1 LLSERC
7 LSRTDGIADDAE
19 LKSLGEVSLN
29 RRNVTLHLSLNQLF
43 PADTESPSKGF
54 RLRPKKLAARQAEIH
69 AASLRALRL
78 SFTR

>member
-19 LKSLGEVSLN
+19 LKSGVAES
-29 RRNVTLHLSLNQLF
+29 TQCHLHLSLNQLF